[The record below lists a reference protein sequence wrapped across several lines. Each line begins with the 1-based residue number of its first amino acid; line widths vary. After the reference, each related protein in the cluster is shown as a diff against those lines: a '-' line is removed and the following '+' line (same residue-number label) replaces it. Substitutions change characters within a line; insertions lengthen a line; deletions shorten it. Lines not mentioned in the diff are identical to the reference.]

1 MNNIFSFFSSL
12 YKNTESESQENKVID
27 KKGKENIENSHIHFI
42 NNMVE
47 ENKDKFIQES
57 MILLEFIDKSFN
69 TFKTIN
75 QRLDDLEKKIKIL
88 DKLEINFKKNEYTDS
103 DSDIDTCNNI
113 SYNTYN
119 DISNDICNNFL
130 IDNNIQYNIDT
141 SRPLSEESVFI

>member
-1 MNNIFSFFSSL
+1 MSIFFSFFSSL
-12 YKNTESESQENKVID
+12 YKNNESESELEENKVID
-27 KKGKENIENSHIHFI
+27 KKTKQNIENSHIHFI

-69 TFKTIN
+69 TFKIIN

-103 DSDIDTCNNI
+103 DSDIDI
-113 SYNTYN
+113 SNDTYN
-119 DISNDICNNFL
+119 NISNDICNNFL

-141 SRPLSEESVFI
+141 SRPFSESVFI